1 MSPST
6 PRADAVRSRA
16 RILAS
21 ARELVDA
28 PGGLRLSAVGRA
40 AGVGQATVYRHFPT
54 VEALLTELY
63 RVEVGELADA
73 AHDLLGRHPA
83 LEALRLWLTHL
94 TRYARTKRGVL
105 AALGGS
111 LAEPVAGETAALVR
125 EAVDALLTA
134 GQADG
139 SLRADVD
146 AVDVIAMIGFLSR
159 VGEPEVADRAEH
171 LLVLVLD
178 GLRTRPQGG

>member
-1 MSPST
+1 MSPTTQRS
-6 PRADAVRSRA
+6 DAVRSRA
-16 RILAS
+16 RILTA

-28 PGGLRLSAVGRA
+28 PGDLRLSAVARA
-40 AGVGQATVYRHFPT
+40 AGVGQGTVYRHFPT

-63 RVEVGELADA
+63 RVEVGELAAA
-73 AHDLLGRHPA
+73 AHELLDQHPA
-83 LEALRLWLTHL
+83 PEALRLWLTHL

-111 LAEPVAGETAALVR
+111 LTGPVAGESAAQVR
-125 EAVDALLTA
+125 GAVTALLQA

-139 SLRADVD
+139 SLRGDVD

-159 VGEPEVADRAEH
+159 IGEPEVAERVEH

-178 GLRTRPQGG
+178 GLRTRPPGG